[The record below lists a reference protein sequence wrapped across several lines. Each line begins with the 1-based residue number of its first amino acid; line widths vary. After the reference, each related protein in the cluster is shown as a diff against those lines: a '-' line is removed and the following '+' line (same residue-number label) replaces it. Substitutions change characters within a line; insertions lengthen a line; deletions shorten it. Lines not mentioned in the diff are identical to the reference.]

1 MGLAPKQLGHLVI
14 RVRDLVKAEDFYTRI
29 LGLTVT
35 AKFEGNALFM
45 SANSDLSH
53 ELAIFTVDPDAPGP
67 DENRVGLV
75 HMAWQMDSFEDLKAV
90 YQRLKDNDIGIV
102 RISDHGLSLGV
113 YFLDPEGNELET
125 YYELPKSEWQVGDH
139 IFDSKFPLTLE
150 DSNSD
155 SGKQAQA

>member
-1 MGLAPKQLGHLVI
+1 
-14 RVRDLVKAEDFYTRI
+14 
-29 LGLTVT
+29 
-35 AKFEGNALFM
+35 M

-53 ELAIFTVDPDAPGP
+53 KLTIFAADPDASGP
-67 DENRVGLV
+67 DESRVGLV

-90 YQRLKDNDIGIV
+90 YQRLKENDIGIV
-102 RISDHGLSLGV
+102 RIGDHGLSLGV

-125 YYELPKSEWQVGDH
+125 YYELPKSGWQVGDH